1 MKRSI
6 LILSMFL
13 VCFVVHSAHA
23 DFDIDFETLSDGIT
37 VPVAGSSASTEYASL
52 GVTFAG
58 GGIVGQPVFYE
69 YASLNPLIA
78 DPPPADN
85 KWFIFDVSKIPGPGT
100 FFYIDILFSDDV
112 FEASGDVIINP
123 SFSVTATAF
132 DSSDNVLA
140 TSVIP
145 SGSSTWIAGSFN
157 FTSSTPIAR
166 INLLPSSENASVG
179 LDNLSVVTSV
189 PFSGWIYM
197 PQGAPDFA
205 YSVDEDD
212 LLYFYSFNFVQSFN
226 LATGGWI
233 THMPIGWVYIQWPF
247 YYELD
252 PGTPW
257 FALPPESG
265 ILLYH
270 FSTGEI
276 EILPR
281 IIP

>member
-6 LILSMFL
+6 LILAIFL
-13 VCFVVHSAHA
+13 VCFAVHSAHA
-23 DFDIDFETLSDGIT
+23 DFNIDFETLSDGIT
-37 VPVAGSSASTEYASL
+37 VPTAGNSASTEYASL

-58 GGIVGQPVFYE
+58 GGIAGQPVFYE
-69 YASLNPLIA
+69 YSDLNPLIA

-145 SGSSTWIAGSFN
+145 AGSSAWIAGSFN
-157 FTSSTPIAR
+157 FISSTPIAR
-166 INLLPSSENASVG
+166 INLLPSSENAAVG
-179 LDNLSVVTSV
+179 LDNFQT
-189 PFSGWIYM
+189 PTFSGWVFM
-197 PQGAPDFA
+197 PQGAPDLG
-205 YSVDEDD
+205 YSLDEED
-212 LLYFYSFNFVQSFN
+212 LVYFYSFDFVQSFN
-226 LATGGWI
+226 LATGGWFS
-233 THMPIGWVYIQWPF
+233 HMPMGWVYFEWPF
-247 YYELD
+247 YYESDL
-252 PGTPW
+252 GSLW
-257 FALPPESG
+257 FALPPPGG
-265 ILLYH
+265 IGLYH
-270 FSTGEI
+270 NSTGQWEV
-276 EILPR
+276 LPR

>member
-6 LILSMFL
+6 LILAMFL

-23 DFDIDFETLSDGIT
+23 DFNIDFETLSDGIT
-37 VPVAGSSASTEYASL
+37 VPVAGNSASTEYASL

-69 YASLNPLIA
+69 YDSLNPLIA

-85 KWFIFDVSKIPGPGT
+85 KWFIFDVSKIPGEET

-132 DSSDNVLA
+132 DDYDNVLG

-145 SGSSTWIAGSFN
+145 AGSSAWIAGSFN
-157 FTSSTPIAR
+157 FISSTPIAR

-179 LDNLSVVTSV
+179 LDNLSVVSA
-189 PFSGWIYM
+189 PAFSGWVFM
-197 PQGAPDFA
+197 PQGAPDFG
-205 YSVDEDD
+205 YSLDEGD
-212 LLYFYSFNFVQSFN
+212 LVYFYSFDFVQSFN

-233 THMPIGWVYIQWPF
+233 IYRPIGWVYIEWPF

-252 PGTPW
+252 TGSLW
-257 FALPPESG
+257 FALPPASG

-270 FSTGEI
+270 FSTGQWEV
-276 EILPR
+276 LPR
-281 IIP
+281 VIP